1 VVRRAPAPTQIE
13 ARLRHLSPAERR
25 AVARFQARLER
36 DLPGCVER
44 LILYGSKARGDA
56 RPGSD
61 MDLLLVV
68 PQATDEVRKAVRDI
82 TADILMDE
90 GMWPSSRRYW
100 KRQRIDFWGHLCH
113 SIN

>member
-1 VVRRAPAPTQIE
+1 
-13 ARLRHLSPAERR
+13 
-25 AVARFQARLER
+25 
-36 DLPGCVER
+36 
-44 LILYGSKARGDA
+44 
-56 RPGSD
+56 

-90 GMWPSSRRYW
+90 VMWPSSRRYW